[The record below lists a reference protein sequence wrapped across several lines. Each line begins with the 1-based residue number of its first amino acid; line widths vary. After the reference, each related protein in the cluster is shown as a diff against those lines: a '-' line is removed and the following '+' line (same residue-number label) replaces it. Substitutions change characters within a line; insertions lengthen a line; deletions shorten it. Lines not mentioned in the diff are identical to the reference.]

1 MLKAPRGIWKNPPTS
16 CSRRVRRGLLI
27 CDDCQALTGG
37 FRAPVG
43 CARLCR
49 GGNIMIRT
57 ATALIAVLSAT
68 AAHCQA
74 QPAPLA
80 PAARAATVQE
90 PSAYC
95 RSGAAILFQG
105 SGDAELAAVQQ
116 GCRRGDI
123 IAISAAAQGSVF
135 QIGRLCDFSKA
146 IVNAGGQIVSVL
158 TGTRGIR

>member
-1 MLKAPRGIWKNPPTS
+1 MLKAPRGIWTNPPTS
-16 CSRRVRRGLLI
+16 CSRKVRHGLLI

-123 IAISAAAQGSVF
+123 SSRYRRRRRDRFFRSGASAISARRSSTRA
-135 QIGRLCDFSKA
+135 GRSFPS
-146 IVNAGGQIVSVL
+146 
-158 TGTRGIR
+158 

>member
-1 MLKAPRGIWKNPPTS
+1 MLKAPRGIWTNPPTS
-16 CSRRVRRGLLI
+16 CSRKVRRGLLI

-57 ATALIAVLSAT
+57 ATTLIAVLSAT

-80 PAARAATVQE
+80 PAARLQRCKSRLLIADPAPPFYFRVRATPNSRPFSKAAGGE
-90 PSAYC
+90 ISSRYRRRRRDRFF
-95 RSGAAILFQG
+95 RSGA
-105 SGDAELAAVQQ
+105 S
-116 GCRRGDI
+116 
-123 IAISAAAQGSVF
+123 AISARRSSTPA
-135 QIGRLCDFSKA
+135 GRSFPS
-146 IVNAGGQIVSVL
+146 
-158 TGTRGIR
+158 